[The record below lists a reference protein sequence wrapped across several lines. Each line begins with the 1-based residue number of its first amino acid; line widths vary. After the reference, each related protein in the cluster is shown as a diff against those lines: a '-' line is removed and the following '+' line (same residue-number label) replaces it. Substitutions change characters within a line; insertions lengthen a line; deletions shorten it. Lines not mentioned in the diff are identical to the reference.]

1 MKRSRLK
8 PKSKKR
14 AAAEREAGP
23 VFDTF
28 KAEHPLCWHCRVR
41 PTTDIHHLCRGANKA
56 KTYSDRRGLFAACR
70 KCHDRLGDYGK
81 VSLIVQIATKKLRDP
96 EYYDLAWLNKMR
108 GKAPN
113 AIDDNDLNG
122 TTSSL

>member
-8 PKSKKR
+8 RKSAKR
-14 AAAEREAGP
+14 RAVEREAQP
-23 VFDTF
+23 VFDEF

-41 PTTDIHHLCRGANKA
+41 PTTDVHHLCRGANKA

-81 VSLIVQIATKKLRDP
+81 VSLKVQIATKKLRDP
-96 EYYDLAWLNKMR
+96 EWFDLKWLNVSR
-108 GKAPN
+108 GKHED
-113 AIDDNDLNG
+113 AITEDEI
-122 TTSSL
+122 SI